1 MSKWLATMQNLKSL
15 EVTSCGRLLRSW
27 HVFEYA
33 IDNCANIE
41 ELITQT
47 MGWRAADDL
56 LLRTVQKIPGLK
68 RAQTTIINIPHLQL
82 IANILS
88 RPDCSLEDL
97 ILMGS
102 VGGVRSS
109 RIIMNALQQNTSVVA
124 FDNSGQSR
132 SF

>member
-1 MSKWLATMQNLKSL
+1 M
-15 EVTSCGRLLRSW
+15 
-27 HVFEYA
+27 FEYA

-56 LLRTVQKIPGLK
+56 LLRAVQKIPGLK
-68 RAQTTIINIPHLQL
+68 RAQTTIINIPHLHL

-102 VGGVRSS
+102 VGGVRS
-109 RIIMNALQQNTSVVA
+109 
-124 FDNSGQSR
+124 
-132 SF
+132 